1 MLKNNDASS
10 PPAKPSNVLFGLIFL
25 TIYVSP
31 NFEPMMKADVSNS
44 AVLKIINPYEKYI
57 SNALKPSDIPND
69 IKYIDQK
76 PKFKINKKPKKI
88 LLNLFLIH
96 STIASKHMIEINIEN
111 IQILANKIVAT
122 IGKIIT
128 IEVNILF
135 NKFILYPSSKPST
148 HFFKII

>member
-1 MLKNNDASS
+1 M
-10 PPAKPSNVLFGLIFL
+10 
-25 TIYVSP
+25 
-31 NFEPMMKADVSNS
+31 
-44 AVLKIINPYEKYI
+44 
-57 SNALKPSDIPND
+57 
-69 IKYIDQK
+69 KYIDQK

-88 LLNLFLIH
+88 LSNLFLIH

-111 IQILANKIVAT
+111 IQILANKITAT

-135 NKFILYPSSKPST
+135 KKFVLYPSAKPST